1 MHIFLV
7 SDSKT
12 GINFFPE
19 LEAFLKGKIADAE
32 VDSVFV
38 PFPEDIPAAV
48 HAIEGEAGMV
58 FVFVLYEELDF
69 KIQALLNK
77 LIEIELRSRTLIV
90 KAIEEKEFDSLDP
103 YRLEQEKRALAEKW
117 GELIINR
124 LFNPGSFVPKDSAGN
139 QGFL

>member
-12 GINFFPE
+12 GINFFPG

-32 VDSVFV
+32 VDAIFV

-48 HAIEGEAGMV
+48 HAVKGEAGLV

-77 LIEIELRSRTLIV
+77 LIEIELMGGRTIVV
-90 KAIEEKEFDSLDP
+90 KAIEEKEFESLDP
-103 YRLEQEKRALAEKW
+103 YRLEQEKQALAEKW
-117 GELIINR
+117 GGLIINR
-124 LFNPGSFVPKDSAGN
+124 LFNPGSFAPKE
-139 QGFL
+139 